1 MYVVAVLAYDS
12 RVEPSGLSDGS
23 ARKRRVGLVD
33 GSMVEVAGLVD
44 VSAASK
50 RVGLVDIAGVVPACL
65 GDAGGR

>member
-1 MYVVAVLAYDS
+1 MVAL
-12 RVEPSGLSDGS
+12 
-23 ARKRRVGLVD
+23 RKRRVGLVD

-50 RVGLVDIAGVVPACL
+50 RVGLVDIASVVPACL